1 MRLMLQEKN
10 ESASAAAEADLYGNS
25 GGAVP
30 VFYTIPDAGHA
41 AFTGRPLPGKDSGKI
56 PDQTIPCAS
65 MALTT
70 FRKPAMLAPAT

>member
-1 MRLMLQEKN
+1 MNQLRLLPELIRMGTARSCPRL
-10 ESASAAAEADLYGNS
+10 LYNFLMGAGFLYDRP
-25 GGAVP
+25 GGKGFRKA
-30 VFYTIPDAGHA
+30 
-41 AFTGRPLPGKDSGKI
+41 